1 LEILEHKKV
10 KVGVVQATPALF
22 DIEKTVDIVVS
33 WIEKAAEES
42 CKIVLFP
49 ESFIPA
55 YPRGLT
61 FDAVIGRRSEKSR
74 EQWLKYYENSLDLEK
89 DQHTHLEKISEAIKK
104 AGLFVALGVTERES
118 LGGSLHCSLLYFDKN
133 GNLIGKHRKL
143 KPTGLERYIW
153 AESDGS
159 TLTTLDTE
167 IGIIGGLICWENYMP
182 LARMAMYNKGV
193 ELYLAPTA
201 DSRESW
207 QSTIQH
213 IALEGRCFVL
223 AANQFVQKT
232 DYPADF
238 QEDLTLEPEIM
249 CAGGSV
255 IMSPMGEVL
264 AGPLWNQEG
273 LLTAKLDFS
282 VLAKSKLD
290 FDVIGHY
297 SRRDVFNFSV
307 NKQPETIKIS

>member
-1 LEILEHKKV
+1 MENRKV

-22 DIEKTVDIVVS
+22 DIEKTVDIVIS
-33 WIEKAAEES
+33 WIEKGANQGCELL
-42 CKIVLFP
+42 LFP
-49 ESFIPA
+49 ESFIPC

-74 EQWLKYYENSLDLEK
+74 EQWLKYWNNSIELDAESK
-89 DQHTHLEKISEAIKK
+89 SAKHLSKISEAIKK
-104 AGLFVALGVTERES
+104 ANIFVALGVTEKES
-118 LGGSLHCSLLYFDKN
+118 LGGSLHCSLLYYGKDGK
-133 GNLIGKHRKL
+133 LLGKHRKL

-167 IGIIGGLICWENYMP
+167 IGKIGGLICWENYMP
-182 LARMAMYNKGV
+182 LARMAMYHKGV
-193 ELYLAPTA
+193 EIYLAPTA

-207 QSTIQH
+207 QSTMQH
-213 IALEGRCFVL
+213 IALEGRCYVL
-223 AANQFVQKT
+223 AANQFVRKS
-232 DYPADF
+232 DYPAAF
-238 QEDLTLEPEIM
+238 EEDLANEPEIM

-255 IMSPMGEVL
+255 ILSPLGEVL

-273 LLTAKLDFS
+273 ILTAELDFS
-282 VLAKSKLD
+282 ILAKSKLA

-297 SRRDVFNFSV
+297 SRNDVFNFSV
-307 NKQPETIKIS
+307 NKQPETLKI